1 MKRYCG
7 MKLESKS
14 QRKPVFEAKGLE
26 TVRRDQCA
34 LTQKV
39 LRNALIALFRHGK
52 EAVKDYLYRQWSLIF
67 SGQLPVSD
75 FVLTGRVRSR
85 YRGGREGPV
94 QAVLARRIGE
104 ADPGRI
110 IRHKE
115 RLPYVIVATP
125 GITFRLKDCV
135 LTPLELLE
143 RWDAYAV
150 HSAYYIEKVRSSIM
164 GSVVTFRLRVL
175 THDNVTS
182 LKSARKCISAEMLRF
197 GSSFH

>member
-7 MKLESKS
+7 MKFESKT
-14 QRKPVFEAKGLE
+14 QKKPTFEAKGLE
-26 TVRRDQCA
+26 TIRRDQCA

-39 LRNALIALFRHGK
+39 QRNALITLFRHGI
-52 EAVKDYLYRQWSLIF
+52 EAVKEYLFRQWSLIF

-75 FVLTGRVRSR
+75 FILTGRVRSK

-110 IRHKE
+110 VRHKE
-115 RLPYVIVATP
+115 RLPYVIVSIP
-125 GITFRLKDCV
+125 GRKTVLKDRV

-143 RWDAYAV
+143 RWDAYTI
-150 HSAYYIEKVRSSIM
+150 HSAYYIEKVSLPLLFVQNPQMIETQDSRCFSFS
-164 GSVVTFRLRVL
+164 
-175 THDNVTS
+175 TS
-182 LKSARKCISAEMLRF
+182 TLPCKDAWGWL
-197 GSSFH
+197 HTL